1 MNLTVAATCRWRA
14 PETEFMPRYNQL
26 DLSFSKTFNVR
37 GFRILP
43 KVDIFNA
50 MNSDRWSTVTTAQF
64 GAATYLQPSTI
75 MQGRL
80 IRVGFEATF

>member
-1 MNLTVAATCRWRA
+1 MNLTSLNVPLRA

-26 DLSFSKTFNVR
+26 DLSFSKVFNVR

-50 MNSDRWSTVTTAQF
+50 LNSDRWSTVTT
-64 GAATYLQPSTI
+64 PSSVRAPTCSPRPSCRA
-75 MQGRL
+75 G
-80 IRVGFEATF
+80 